1 MKTIDDI
8 ITEEME
14 MYEEMLERNSLT
26 PAGDIHCIKREFLA
40 RIINCLRGA
49 LFQTKPDYKEE
60 MMERA
65 YDLVE
70 EMEKKILYVIN

>member
-8 ITEEME
+8 IEDEME
-14 MYEEMLERNSLT
+14 MYEELLERNEFT
-26 PAGDIHCIKREFLA
+26 PPGDIHCIKREFLG

-49 LFQTKPDYKEE
+49 LFQTKPDYKQE

-70 EMEKKILYVIN
+70 EMEQKILYIIN